1 MLDMYEGVRMTI
13 TFKEIGRFFAQNKLW
28 FLIPLDIILTAFFIY
43 VIVKY
48 VKVRRKKNERKG
60 QNKLHRTSKKTH
72 KL

>member
-13 TFKEIGRFFAQNKLW
+13 TLKEIWQFIVQNKLW
-28 FLIPLDIILTAFFIY
+28 FLIPIDIILTAFFIY
-43 VIVKY
+43 VVVRY
-48 VKVRRKKNERKG
+48 VKIRRKKNERKR